1 MKKNEEKKTRKYDFR
16 KLKEEIAIGLVVE
29 SDLSKTFANWLY
41 QNTSELELVELA
53 REIFHKGVIE
63 LDERT
68 RMILEHAVKGSTLRW
83 SVKSAVGE
91 LLSEKV
97 S

>member
-16 KLKEEIAIGLVVE
+16 KLREEVAIGLVVE

-53 REIFHKGVIE
+53 RELFHKGVIE

-68 RMILEHAVKGSTLRW
+68 RMVLENAVKEGSLRW
-83 SVKSAVGE
+83 SVKAAVGE

>member
-16 KLKEEIAIGLVVE
+16 KLREEVAIGLVVE

-53 REIFHKGVIE
+53 RELFHKGVIE

-68 RMILEHAVKGSTLRW
+68 RMALEHAVKESTLRW

>member
-16 KLKEEIAIGLVVE
+16 KLREEVAIGLVVE

-83 SVKSAVGE
+83 SVKAAVGE

>member
-16 KLKEEIAIGLVVE
+16 KLREEISIGLVVE

-83 SVKSAVGE
+83 SVKAAVGE

>member
-16 KLKEEIAIGLVVE
+16 KLREEISIGLVVE

-41 QNTSELELVELA
+41 QNTSELGLVELA
-53 REIFHKGVIE
+53 RELYHKGVVE
-63 LDERT
+63 LDEPT
-68 RMILEHAVKGSTLRW
+68 RAILERAVKGSTLRW

>member
-16 KLKEEIAIGLVVE
+16 KLREEVAIGLVVE

-53 REIFHKGVIE
+53 RELFHKGVIE

-68 RMILEHAVKGSTLRW
+68 RMILAHAGKESTLRW
-83 SVKSAVGE
+83 SVKAAVGE

>member
-1 MKKNEEKKTRKYDFR
+1 MKKDEEKKTRKYDFR
-16 KLKEEIAIGLVVE
+16 KLREEVAIGLVVE

-53 REIFHKGVIE
+53 RELFHKGVIE

-68 RMILEHAVKGSTLRW
+68 RMILEHAVKESTLRW

>member
-1 MKKNEEKKTRKYDFR
+1 MKNIEEKKTRKYDFR
-16 KLKEEIAIGLVVE
+16 KLREEVAIGLVVE

-41 QNTSELELVELA
+41 QNTSDLEIVEMA
-53 REIFHKGVIE
+53 RELFHKGVIV

-68 RMILEHAVKGSTLRW
+68 RKILEKAVKESTLRW
-83 SVKSAVGE
+83 SVKAAVGE

>member
-83 SVKSAVGE
+83 SVKAAVGE

>member
-1 MKKNEEKKTRKYDFR
+1 MKKNAEKKTRKYDFR
-16 KLKEEIAIGLVVE
+16 KLREEISIGLVVE

-41 QNTSELELVELA
+41 QNTSELELVDLA
-53 REIFHKGVIE
+53 RELFHKGVVD
-63 LDERT
+63 LDEPT
-68 RMILEHAVKGSTLRW
+68 RAILERAVKEGSLRW

>member
-16 KLKEEIAIGLVVE
+16 KLREEVAIGLVVE

-53 REIFHKGVIE
+53 RELFHKGVIE

-83 SVKSAVGE
+83 SVKAAVGE